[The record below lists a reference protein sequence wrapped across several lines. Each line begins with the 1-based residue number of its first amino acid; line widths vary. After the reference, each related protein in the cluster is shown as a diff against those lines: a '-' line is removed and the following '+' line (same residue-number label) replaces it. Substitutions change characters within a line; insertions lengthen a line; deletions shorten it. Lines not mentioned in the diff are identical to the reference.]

1 MILPFILALQAAP
14 AAMASPVPA
23 STQAPLGAQEVKI
36 NTGKFRADQYY
47 PDYAQRMGVS
57 DVVEATCKIGGHGAL
72 EGCSVGAPRTDG
84 YGFDQA
90 AAKLLAASR
99 VAARVKSGESI
110 EGRTLHLTIRFTSR
124 SYSSFS
130 VRFE

>member
-1 MILPFILALQAAP
+1 LILPFILALQTATAV
-14 AAMASPVPA
+14 SA
-23 STQAPLGAQEVKI
+23 STQAPLGAQDVKI
-36 NTGKFRADQYY
+36 NTGKFQSDLYY
-47 PDYAQRMGVS
+47 PEYAQRMGVS

-72 EGCSVGAPRTDG
+72 EGCSVGAPQTDG

-99 VAARVKSGESI
+99 VAARVKSSESI

>member
-1 MILPFILALQAAP
+1 MILPFILALQTAP
-14 AAMASPVPA
+14 AVEA
-23 STQAPLGAQEVKI
+23 STQAPLGAQDVKI
-36 NTGKFRADQYY
+36 NTGRFQADQYY

-57 DVVEATCKIGGHGAL
+57 DVVDATCNIGRHGAL
-72 EGCSVGAPRTDG
+72 EACSVGAPQTDG

-99 VAARVKSGESI
+99 VVARAKSGEPI
-110 EGRTLHLTIRFTSR
+110 EGRALHLTIRFTSR
-124 SYSSFS
+124 SHSSFG

>member
-1 MILPFILALQAAP
+1 MILPFILALQTAP
-14 AAMASPVPA
+14 AVEAPALAA
-23 STQAPLGAQEVKI
+23 STQTPLGAQDVKI
-36 NTGKFRADQYY
+36 NTGKFQADQYY

-57 DVVEATCKIGGHGAL
+57 DVVEATCTIGRKGAL
-72 EGCSVGAPRTDG
+72 EDCFFGSPGISG

-99 VAARVKSGESI
+99 VAARVKSSESI

-124 SYSSFS
+124 SSHDFR